1 MLPYLKLK
9 AMITMAKRRL
19 ENEGARKIVGLTDAQ
34 ALLWSKIQGSSVLPC
49 LRLWI
54 LSCLKSRAVKMFWFY

>member
-19 ENEGARKIVGLTDAQ
+19 KNEGARKIVGLTDAQ
-34 ALLWSKIQGSSVLPC
+34 AVLKSKIQGSSVLPC
-49 LRLWI
+49 LCLWI
-54 LSCLKSRAVKMFWFY
+54 LP